1 MILFLIIFNGI
12 FLSAHIYL
20 YLHLRS
26 ALLTGKSRGAAAAV
40 MLLLFG
46 AFLLA
51 GLGRRFLPF
60 DFSAAAWRF
69 GVWWF
74 GFLFYAVLLLLLVDL
89 VRAITWTVRRLSP
102 GRRDTGFP
110 ALRREGLLAVLLGVI
125 LLLFVGHLNA
135 RRPRVVEREL
145 RLAPSCGPVEN
156 IDLMLVSDI
165 HLGAMVNRRILRR
178 VVGEAESLRPD
189 LIVLAGDIIDRDA
202 RSLEDRRVRE
212 LLARFQAPLGVYAVT
227 GNHEFIT
234 GVEEAVA
241 GLSRL
246 GIIFLRDRAVKLDD
260 SFYLVG
266 REDISGPRWGGDSLP
281 LDEILDGIERRCPV
295 IVVDHQPRRIEEA
308 AAAGA
313 DLVLSGH
320 THHGQLFPIN
330 LITSSI
336 YPVSWGYGRMEETKI
351 YVSSG
356 AGTWGPPVRVGNTPE
371 IVLLRISF
379 E

>member
-1 MILFLIIFNGI
+1 MMI
-12 FLSAHIYL
+12 
-20 YLHLRS
+20 
-26 ALLTGKSRGAAAAV
+26 
-40 MLLLFG
+40 LLFG

-74 GFLFYAVLLLLLVDL
+74 GFLFYAVLVLLLVDL
-89 VRAITWTVRRLSP
+89 ARTIVWTVRRFHP
-102 GRRDTGFP
+102 GIRSSRFP
-110 ALRREGLLAVLLGVI
+110 SLRREGLLAVLMGVV

-145 RLAPSCGPVEN
+145 RLARSCGPVERL
-156 IDLMLVSDI
+156 DLLLVSDL

-178 VVGEAESLRPD
+178 VVESVEALRPD
-189 LIVLAGDIIDRDA
+189 LIVLAGDIVDRDA
-202 RSLEDRRVRE
+202 RSLEDPRVRE
-212 LLARFQAPLGVYAVT
+212 LLARFRAPLGVYAVT

-241 GLSRL
+241 GLSRS
-246 GIIFLRDRAVKLDD
+246 GIIFLRDRAVKLDG

-266 REDISGPRWGGDSLP
+266 REDYSGPRWGGSPRP
-281 LDEILDGIERRCPV
+281 LGEVLEGIERRCPV

-308 AAAGA
+308 AAEGA

-356 AGTWGPPVRVGNTPE
+356 AGTWGPPVRIGNTPE